1 MGRYRTLES
10 LTDVVC
16 LLLWD
21 NERIYSV
28 RDYYSDV
35 VIPYNPS
42 QFRVSTSESRMMTCP
57 FHQDDT
63 PSMGVLVG
71 RDGFERFTCF
81 GCKTFGH
88 VVDMH
93 QRFQKDYLGRV
104 ISRDAAAQE
113 LLVRRNL
120 DVSQFER
127 FIGSTV
133 DVETLKR
140 GAVSS
145 SFDEV
150 LDSNAGAVQSQRFSA
165 RQSQVPLPSDFSEL
179 RSRVPAAP
187 QVSVR
192 DMQQA
197 VSVVRGLSGEDRAA
211 FLNHVV
217 FSRIESQGL
226 SS

>member
-35 VIPYNPS
+35 VIHYNPS

-57 FHQDDT
+57 FHKDDT
-63 PSMGVLVG
+63 PSMGVLIG

-104 ISRDAAAQE
+104 ISRDAVLLLMWKLSRRE
-113 LLVRRNL
+113 PSLLVLMRFWILTPVRYSHRGFRRAR
-120 DVSQFER
+120 VRYR
-127 FIGSTV
+127 FLQIFLSCV
-133 DVETLKR
+133 RVYLR
-140 GAVSS
+140 PR
-145 SFDEV
+145 
-150 LDSNAGAVQSQRFSA
+150 RF
-165 RQSQVPLPSDFSEL
+165 RCGIC
-179 RSRVPAAP
+179 SR
-187 QVSVR
+187 R
-192 DMQQA
+192 
-197 VSVVRGLSGEDRAA
+197 
-211 FLNHVV
+211 
-217 FSRIESQGL
+217 
-226 SS
+226 

>member
-1 MGRYRTLES
+1 MSRYRTLES

-28 RDYYSDV
+28 RDYYADV
-35 VIPYNPS
+35 VIPFNPS
-42 QFRVSTSESRMMTCP
+42 HFRVSTSESHMMTCP
-57 FHQDDT
+57 FHQDAT
-63 PSMGVLVG
+63 PSMGVLTG

-93 QRFQKDYLGRV
+93 QRFQKDYLKRV
-104 ISRDAAAQE
+104 LSRDAAAQE
-113 LLVRRNL
+113 LLARRGL
-120 DVSQFER
+120 DASQFER

-133 DVETLKR
+133 DIEALRK

-150 LDSNAGAVQSQRFSA
+150 LDSNAGAVQSHRFSA
-165 RQSQVPLPSDFSEL
+165 RQGQVSLPSDFSEL
-179 RSRVPAAP
+179 RSRVSSVP

-197 VSVVRGLSGEDRAA
+197 VNVARGLSGEDRAA
-211 FLNHVV
+211 FLNHAV
-217 FSRIESQGL
+217 FSRIESQGF